1 MRSVDACQGYFLR
14 DFIIDINGQIQA
26 KKGILCQNDT
36 SLKWNLSGLF
46 SDPLQ
51 RFLKPNQV
59 GLNRGEFA

>member
-1 MRSVDACQGYFLR
+1 MRARGISFEISSL
-14 DFIIDINGQIQA
+14 ISMA
-26 KKGILCQNDT
+26 KFRRIKGILCQNDT

>member
-1 MRSVDACQGYFLR
+1 MRARGISFEISSLISMAKFR
-14 DFIIDINGQIQA
+14 R
-26 KKGILCQNDT
+26 KKGISCQNDT